1 MSMIE
6 LKRQLSPVQ
15 PLEYA
20 ELVSF
25 RTESYIGM
33 YECGSNQ
40 YVLIPAADC
49 QFEMGYLG
57 DPGSYDKLDEAVYD
71 AVGEHITHVSNDGHY
86 HFVLE
91 CSGEV
96 D

>member
-1 MSMIE
+1 MKMTE
-6 LKRQLSPVQ
+6 LKRQLCPVQ

-33 YECGSNQ
+33 YEYDSHQ
-40 YVLIPAADC
+40 YILFPVADC
-49 QFEMGYLG
+49 QLELCYLG
-57 DPGSYDKLDEAVYD
+57 DPGSYDKLDEAVYN
-71 AVGEHITHVSNDGHY
+71 AVGEHITHVSDDGHY

>member
-1 MSMIE
+1 MMIE
-6 LKRQLSPVQ
+6 LKRQLCPTQ

-25 RTESYIGM
+25 RTESCIGM
-33 YECGSNQ
+33 YEYGSKQ
-40 YVLIPAADC
+40 YVLIHTADC
-49 QFEMGYLG
+49 NLEMCYLG
-57 DPGSYDKLDEAVYD
+57 DPGSYDELDEAVYD
-71 AVGEHITHVSNDGHY
+71 IVGEHITHVSNDGHY